1 VLNTAIGIAAG
12 TVSLLAGI
20 STGLAAWATIAP
32 TLGRPLGVFHAVA
45 TSVVT
50 MSMVA
55 PTMVGKLRTLAG

>member
-1 VLNTAIGIAAG
+1 MAG
-12 TVSLLAGI
+12 SVSLLAGI

-50 MSMVA
+50 VGLTAPKMVA
-55 PTMVGKLRTLAG
+55 TLRALTT